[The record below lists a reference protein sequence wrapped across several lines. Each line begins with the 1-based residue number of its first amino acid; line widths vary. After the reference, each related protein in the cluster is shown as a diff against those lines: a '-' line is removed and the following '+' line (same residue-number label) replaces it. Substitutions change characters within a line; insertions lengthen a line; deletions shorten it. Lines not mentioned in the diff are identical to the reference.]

1 MKEQEYGYD
10 IANIHLYEDETMTM
24 EVDISKL
31 SREDIEKVLGGVPI
45 VRCRD
50 CKWWEHGGWYSGW
63 CKQYQG
69 SVTKSEE
76 FCARGKRKDE

>member
-1 MKEQEYGYD
+1 MAELKPLEVIMRISP
-10 IANIHLYEDETMTM
+10 IAGQNGKG
-24 EVDISKL
+24 EVVMQA
-31 SREDIEKVLGGVPI
+31 EKVSEL

-50 CKWWEHGGWYSGW
+50 CKWWEEQGWYSGW

-76 FCARGKRKDE
+76 FCARGKRKAE